1 MACNAGAV
9 GLIPGSG
16 RFPGEGNDNPLQ
28 CSCLENPMDRRAWQ
42 ATVQSVAESQ
52 TGLRMHMILLVHKHL
67 LAVTEDS
74 VLAAGCD

>member
-1 MACNAGAV
+1 
-9 GLIPGSG
+9 
-16 RFPGEGNDNPLQ
+16 
-28 CSCLENPMDRRAWQ
+28 MDRRAWQ